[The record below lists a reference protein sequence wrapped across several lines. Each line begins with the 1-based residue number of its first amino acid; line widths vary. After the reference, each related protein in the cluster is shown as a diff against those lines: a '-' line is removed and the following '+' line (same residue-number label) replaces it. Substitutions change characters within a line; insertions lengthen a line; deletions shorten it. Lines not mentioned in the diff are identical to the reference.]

1 MLVNNDPTID
11 FAGMQKK
18 LALEMA
24 RMKIVDEKTGTLLKV
39 IDKVNDFFV
48 DMNYNLIVSNR
59 VSIRYFSFNCEFLNE
74 VITGKDVKLIH
85 ISMLLLL

>member
-24 RMKIVDEKTGTLLKV
+24 RMKIVDEKKKREIEKIVLESDELKE
-39 IDKVNDFFV
+39 
-48 DMNYNLIVSNR
+48 LQ
-59 VSIRYFSFNCEFLNE
+59 
-74 VITGKDVKLIH
+74 
-85 ISMLLLL
+85 